1 MINIK
6 AISAKLL
13 FQRFFSLIVIFAIL
27 VIILFLTYEENVCQ
41 FNFEKG
47 FNPIYGESNLESDGE
62 SNGETDSISD
72 YSPAAKTSKYNIDI
86 NLDEHLM
93 YVYKDGILF
102 KTYPVSGGKS
112 STPSPIGTW
121 KIIGKDTWG
130 EGFGGAWMGLNIP
143 WGKYGI
149 HGTYSP
155 WNLGRANSSKGCIRM
170 KNIDVKELYKYIP
183 YGTTVTIVQNKVVF
197 RIMKNGHFGSDVYN
211 VQKMLKTLGYFNG
224 YVNGK
229 FSSSTDVAVAKFQ
242 KNNKL
247 YGKSVVYKN
256 TYELMKKLS
265 QEKLEQTVPEISP
278 QPSPQPTPQP
288 SVQPT

>member
-13 FQRFFSLIVIFAIL
+13 FQRFLSFIVILAIL
-27 VIILFLTYEENVCQ
+27 AIISFLTYEENACQ
-41 FNFEKG
+41 YNFEKG
-47 FNPIYGESNLESDGE
+47 FNPIYGES
-62 SNGETDSISD
+62 DSISD

-86 NLDEHLM
+86 NLDEHMM
-93 YVYKDGILF
+93 YVYKDGTLF
-102 KTYPVSGGKS
+102 KTYPVSGGKP

-155 WNLGRANSSKGCIRM
+155 WDTGRANPTKGCIRM
-170 KNIDVKELYKYIP
+170 KNNDVRELYKYIP
-183 YGTTVTIVQNKVVF
+183 YGTTVTIVQNNVVF

-265 QEKLEQTVPEISP
+265 QEKLEQTVPETSP
-278 QPSPQPTPQP
+278 QT
-288 SVQPT
+288 TR